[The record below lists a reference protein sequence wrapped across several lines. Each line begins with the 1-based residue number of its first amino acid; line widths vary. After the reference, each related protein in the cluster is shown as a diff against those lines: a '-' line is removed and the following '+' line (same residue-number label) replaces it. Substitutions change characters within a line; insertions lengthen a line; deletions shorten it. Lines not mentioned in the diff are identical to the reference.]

1 MNEKL
6 KNHIEM
12 LFEDAPK
19 TRKTYDLKEELYA
32 NSLEKYQDLL
42 HSGMNE
48 EDAYKNVIG
57 SIGDVS
63 SLFSN
68 SDIYENGGYEDPEAL
83 KKGALLKAIAIGI
96 YIFSGALFLGIGA
109 LEDLLP
115 GNVEWSTI
123 GLIIMILIDII
134 PTCMLV
140 YIFNT
145 KPRYRKVDDTLV
157 EEFREWQSDKTNSKE
172 VRRAITGI
180 IWTLTLVIYFTVSFL
195 TGTWYITWVLF
206 ILAACV
212 EAIIGLVF
220 SLKR

>member
-6 KNHIEM
+6 KNHITM
-12 LFEDAPK
+12 LFEEAPK

-32 NSLEKYQDLL
+32 NSLEKFQDLVNNGI
-42 HSGMNE
+42 SE

-68 SDIYENGGYEDPEAL
+68 LNIYEDGGYENQELL
-83 KKGALLKAIAIGI
+83 KKRALIKALSIGI
-96 YIFSGALFLGIGA
+96 YIFSGALFLSIA
-109 LEDLLP
+109 AMEDFLP
-115 GNVEWSTI
+115 GHFEWSTI

-140 YIFNT
+140 YISNT
-145 KPRYRKVDDTLV
+145 KPRYRKNDDTLV
-157 EEFREWQSDKTNSKE
+157 EEFREWQSDKSTSRE
-172 VRRAITGI
+172 VRHAITGI

-206 ILAACV
+206 IFAACV
-212 EAIIGLVF
+212 EAIIALLF
-220 SLKR
+220 SLRK